1 MRRGG
6 GMMRAEGV
14 DVVACCVTT
23 ASERAAGEGL
33 RGDGRRHGDV
43 ADGGRGRIY
52 RPEPKYLEWTWNGW
66 SRTFAWGGG
75 EERNSTHCA
84 GLERMMAG
92 VLWGRGKEQNST
104 HWSESWSGKRN
115 IADLVG

>member
-1 MRRGG
+1 
-6 GMMRAEGV
+6 MRAEGV

-52 RPEPKYLEWTWNGW
+52 RPEPKYPEWTWNGW
-66 SRTFAWGGG
+66 SRTFA
-75 EERNSTHCA
+75 
-84 GLERMMAG
+84 
-92 VLWGRGKEQNST
+92 GRGGRRAKFDTLE
-104 HWSESWSGKRN
+104 W
-115 IADLVG
+115 